1 MKGLFSINRK
11 EEKKE
16 RTLIK
21 KIKEDT
27 MVTKEYDEEKLDMML
42 SDLEYKL
49 KTLFENDK
57 DLLAEIINGVTGIP
71 KEDIIERGIIVDS
84 QDLIDKEKIKQY
96 KDSDI
101 LISIYNN
108 TINIVINQKY
118 RQNLK

>member
-1 MKGLFSINRK
+1 
-11 EEKKE
+11 
-16 RTLIK
+16 
-21 KIKEDT
+21 

-42 SDLEYKL
+42 LDLEHKL
-49 KTLFENDK
+49 KTIFENDK

-84 QDLIDKEKIKQY
+84 QDLIDKEKINQY

-108 TINIVINQKY
+108 TINIVANRKY
-118 RQNLK
+118 TQNLK